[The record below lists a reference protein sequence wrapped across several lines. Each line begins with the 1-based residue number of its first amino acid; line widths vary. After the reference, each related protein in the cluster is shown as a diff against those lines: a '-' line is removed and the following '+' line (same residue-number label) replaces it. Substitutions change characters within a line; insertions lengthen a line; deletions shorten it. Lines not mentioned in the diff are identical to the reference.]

1 MPSTLAIMN
10 AQSVLARDLI
20 DTLGDLEDTDWIGE
34 LRLFGE
40 HDESFIRFRGSDHY
54 IQPWSEAGF
63 RGVGVALCAGAR
75 EVDGGAVAV
84 GVAGTPDP
92 EIPVVLCEMNAA
104 DVNEHRGTVHVPT
117 GAAAAVAL
125 IGRALS
131 PLGRITGTLLQPASS
146 LGPKAMEELYGQTVA
161 LLNHRPLVT
170 TAIGDRLAF
179 NVLPAR
185 TGLAGLPALLD
196 VPTSVSGLLVPVFG
210 GTTLSL
216 ALETRSGSAG
226 SNTIDFNNADLVRKA
241 LDASPR
247 ITVSDDVQ
255 PASAVGIEDVR
266 VQVLDCGN
274 GLIQLLAVV
283 DEVRRES
290 VSMLDV
296 AREIIIRDAF

>member
-10 AQSVLARDLI
+10 AQSVLSRDII

-40 HDESFIRFRGSDHY
+40 PDDSFIRFRGSDHY
-54 IQPWSEAGF
+54 IQAWSEAGF

-84 GVAGTPDP
+84 GVASTPDP
-92 EIPVVLCEMNAA
+92 EIPVVLCELNAA
-104 DVNEHRGTVHVPT
+104 DVDEHRGTVHVPT

-125 IGRALS
+125 IARALRPVS
-131 PLGRITGTLLQPASS
+131 RITGTLLQPASS

-185 TGLAGLPALLD
+185 TGLAGLEALLD
-196 VPTSVSGLLVPVFG
+196 TPTSVSGLLVPVFG

-216 ALETRSGSAG
+216 ALETTS
-226 SNTIDFNNADLVRKA
+226 DNADVVRKA
-241 LDASPR
+241 LEASPR

-274 GLIQLLAVV
+274 GLVQLVAVV

-296 AREIIIRDAF
+296 AREIITRNAF